1 MKRSQRRLVGLMIA
15 VPLFVVLSGAIYMEG
30 MARLE
35 GKSRSFWQAVE
46 WAAET
51 LSTTGYGYDSQ
62 WSHPVMVLFVIG
74 VQFAGVFLVF
84 LIIPI
89 YLVPF
94 LEERFEERLPRQ
106 APAKLHGHV
115 IVYRYGPAVEML
127 LERLRSARVPA
138 LVVERDEQVARS
150 LVDRELPVV
159 FSREEEDSLDICN
172 LGNARAVV
180 ANGRDEENGALIL
193 RARQLGFRGA
203 IYALVEEPAH
213 RRPMELAGATAAY
226 TPRHILAAAL
236 ATRVSERISPR
247 LPGLEQLDG
256 LELREFRVR
265 SGTPLIGS
273 AFSDS
278 SLAAAGAILAGQWT
292 RGKLSSGG
300 PSVRLESGSILLLLG
315 SEAVLGRIAAEDA
328 QVVPLASTGPF
339 LVAGFGEVGM
349 KVHELLTDAGDEV
362 LAIDRAPRAN
372 VSVVGNVLDPYV
384 LRSAGIER
392 ARAVVLALD
401 SDDATLF
408 ATVIVRDTVASIPI
422 IARVN
427 HARNI
432 DNIYRAGADYALSIS
447 EVSGQMLL
455 YRLLGDQRLT
465 GASHLRVHK
474 RSAAGFTGRHPDQ
487 VLPEGSEEISVI
499 AIRRGKSLISSF
511 APDLRLQPEDDVYF
525 CGSEDGIRL
534 IREVG

>member
-1 MKRSQRRLVGLMIA
+1 MIA
-15 VPLFVVLSGAIYMEG
+15 VPLFVVLSGAIYMVG

-35 GKSRSFWQAVE
+35 GKPRSFWQSVE

-51 LSTTGYGYDSQ
+51 LSTTGYGYDAQ
-62 WSHPVMVLFVIG
+62 WSHPVMVLFVVG

-106 APAKLHGHV
+106 APAALSGHV

-138 LVVERDEQVARS
+138 LVVERDEHVARS
-150 LVDRELPVV
+150 LIDREVPVV
-159 FSREEEDSLDICN
+159 FSREEEESLDICN
-172 LGNARAVV
+172 LRDARAVV

-193 RARQLGFRGA
+193 RARQLGFRGP

-247 LPGLEQLDG
+247 LSGLEQLDG

-278 SLAAAGAILAGQWT
+278 PLATAGAILAGQWI

-315 SEAVLGRIAAEDA
+315 SEAVLRRIAADDA
-328 QVVPLASTGPF
+328 QVVALANAGPF

-349 KVHELLTDAGDEV
+349 KLHELLTDAGDEV
-362 LAIDRAPRAN
+362 LAIDRVPRAN
-372 VSVVGNVLDPYV
+372 VSVIGNVLDPYV
-384 LRSAGIER
+384 LRSAGIEK

-427 HARNI
+427 HARNV
-432 DNIYRAGADYALSIS
+432 DNIYRAGADFALSIS
-447 EVSGQMLL
+447 EVSGQMLSQ
-455 YRLLGDQRLT
+455 RLLGDRRLT

-474 RSAAGFTGRHPDQ
+474 RPAADFIGKHPDS
-487 VLPEGSEEISVI
+487 VLPQGSEECSVI
-499 AIRRGKSLISSF
+499 AIRRGESLLSSF
-511 APDLRLQPEDDVYF
+511 GPDLRLQPDDHVYF
-525 CGSEDGIRL
+525 CGSEEGIRL
-534 IREVG
+534 IREG